1 MIPIRLVFVSLWCLS
16 IYSQNYNMS
25 NLNVIDAVLGMY
37 VEDKICEIMN
47 YFPVVEL

>member
-16 IYSQNYNMS
+16 VYSRNYNMC
-25 NLNVIDAVLGMY
+25 NLNVIEAVLGMY
-37 VEDKICEIMN
+37 VEDKICKIMN